1 QHRSRPPTPATRRRT
16 SRELRGRR
24 ASRALETKGFTPLSP
39 ALGRESWRR
48 IAPAP
53 IAPAPIAPAHA
64 GHPPQNLPRATGT
77 PRKSRVGNK
86 GLYPS
91 ESCARS
97 APVANNRA
105 STDRASTD
113 RARPRRPPAAEPPAS
128 YGDAAQVARW
138 KQRALP
144 L

>member
-1 QHRSRPPTPATRRRT
+1 RRRT

-39 ALGRESWRR
+39 ARAQHPWPRT
-48 IAPAP
+48 APAP
-53 IAPAPIAPAHA
+53 IAPAPLAPAHA

-97 APVANNRA
+97 APVAKNRA
-105 STDRASTD
+105 TTDPASSARA
-113 RARPRRPPAAEPPAS
+113 PLCRPPAAEPPAS